1 MKRIAL
7 PILLLGAVLMLAQC
21 ASRDERVGQTAQIPV
36 SGGVPAAEFP
46 SVNHDL
52 GQIAEGREFSHVF
65 VVRNTGDGVLQIKK
79 VLPG

>member
-21 ASRDERVGQTAQIPV
+21 ASTDEKPGAVAKAELSGGIPV
-36 SGGVPAAEFP
+36 AEFP
-46 SVNHDL
+46 STEHNL
-52 GQIAEGREFSHVF
+52 GKIANDQEYSHVF
-65 VVRNTGDGVLQIKK
+65 VVRNTGSGVLQIKK